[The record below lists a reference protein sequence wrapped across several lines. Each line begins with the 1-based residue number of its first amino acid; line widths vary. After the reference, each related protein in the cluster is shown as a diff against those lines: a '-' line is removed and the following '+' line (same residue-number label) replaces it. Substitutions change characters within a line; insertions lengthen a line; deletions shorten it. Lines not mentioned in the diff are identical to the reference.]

1 MASEVPPLRIQKGSN
16 GASPSKLPR
25 VTNRPLSELS
35 PMAIRRNSP
44 SFPQVK
50 AKVFGNENSPA
61 GSSPFSNASPRLFWQ
76 GRDPNSPAREIR
88 DSLEGLPTSTSP
100 KKRSSIENLKKA
112 SRVKNSSMFA
122 IEQSNRYDP
131 SRPAILDGRPHS
143 MQFSR
148 TQSPFRGS
156 DVIRKENVVPS
167 DRNSSPMQAHQKPE
181 PKEPSA
187 MTNTV
192 TPLSPSRFN
201 TSPAKSSLSK
211 KTGAAFRRSGFD
223 PETGIWEDE
232 DDIQNRQLPE
242 GRGLHRHQK
251 SVTFDQA
258 PPQVNEYEEPTPAP
272 SSCASGSR
280 EGSYESTE
288 DDDED
293 QEAGLDRGSSIDHDD
308 SFDASLEDATKT
320 PVVLPE
326 DWRFMSP
333 DNANTDL
340 ARGEEDVFQD
350 DCGSPAPTAMPSAG
364 AYRPQQS
371 STGSVDSEGRS
382 RPLPPLPPSGTHR
395 HSRTESLSGAFERMS
410 VNRRSL
416 PAPPPMSP
424 GTSKADILKMGAS
437 SSLSAEDR
445 LRLMA
450 IQEQERER
458 RMRRMDSKETSP
470 VRGGSAE
477 DSSIDHGE
485 PGPEISSDSRDST
498 PQLSRASILSGLR
511 DQESRESSEE
521 FVEGTNHS
529 MPSSFDPDVPIPSLE
544 DPTQPAIKQE
554 EGLEEPDL
562 YSIPDMYIG
571 REGSDS
577 ETSANQDDDL
587 TSQYSQASVAPLPPA
602 PLHQGQETP
611 RAQTPVQEQ
620 IFKQSAPEHRVS
632 LPEFPDFG
640 KESSFDMG
648 FGPYLTKKEEK
659 VQPVVATTHTMVTT
673 SDLPDLAA
681 LRQSIQR
688 SYTPDLH
695 PKRSESPLRVEVDRA
710 TAGTPDSVVRH
721 TSVSGFTDNVDTN
734 NHDKEADSEIE
745 SSERSVS
752 PSDSGSVVVNGREIS
767 PVSPISA
774 EFNEKPEATEA
785 GSADAA
791 PGDESH
797 DAQNN
802 ALQIEQKR
810 VSSLVQ
816 LDIPHHELE
825 DSLELGLEKEFD
837 RVVEA
842 QKRGYVMRQNTKI
855 VVASERVPQD
865 ECVSPALPSTEG
877 EGVLAAPTLEAN
889 KVQPSPRKTSQPTWS
904 TEPWNGKVR
913 RKSIRV
919 GGERALSKRKPV
931 EGPVPPL
938 PGQASNAQESLE
950 PVAEDELGEEEDWE
964 DGMERGRL
972 FVKVVGVKDL
982 QMPFPQHERTYFAL
996 TLDNGLHCVT
1006 TAWLDLARSAPIGQE
1021 FELVVLN
1028 DLEFQLTLQM
1038 KLEPPKVERP
1048 QSPSKPPPSPK
1059 KQGAFGRLFGSPKKK
1074 KELEMRAQQEA
1085 QAAVKRPVTPPS
1097 AYELVQGLVA
1107 KDGSFARAY
1116 VALSEH
1122 EKHAYGR
1129 PYTVDITCFNEWA
1142 LEEVYVGSSRSKKG
1156 VTQLRRRPPYEIGKL
1171 ELQLLYVPKPKGA
1184 KDEDM
1189 PKSMNGAIRALREAE
1204 ERMQQQANI
1213 KSFEGYLSQQGGDCP
1228 YWRRRFFRLVS
1239 TKLTAFHETT
1249 LQPRAT
1255 INLAKAS
1262 RLIDDKSSL
1271 TQKETS
1277 TKGGGRR
1284 KSGFAEEEEG
1294 YMFVEEGFRIR
1305 FANGEVIDFYAD
1317 STADKD
1323 EWMKALSQVVG
1334 NNVQGNSTAV
1344 KGWADMVLKREKKM
1358 KAEASGAPNL
1368 PRPGV
1373 GHMRTETY
1381 HAGTGSVQ
1389 TSSPVKSRSV
1399 HEAYH
1404 RKTRSM
1410 HA

>member
-1 MASEVPPLRIQKGSN
+1 
-16 GASPSKLPR
+16 
-25 VTNRPLSELS
+25 
-35 PMAIRRNSP
+35 MAIRRNSP

-88 DSLEGLPTSTSP
+88 DSLEGLPISTSP

-167 DRNSSPMQAHQKPE
+167 DRNNSPVQAHGKSE
-181 PKEPSA
+181 PKEPST

-223 PETGIWEDE
+223 PDTGIWEDE

-293 QEAGLDRGSSIDHDD
+293 QEASLDRGSSMDHDD
-308 SFDASLEDATKT
+308 SFDASLEDTAKT

-340 ARGEEDVFQD
+340 ARGEEDVFQE

-458 RMRRMDSKETSP
+458 RMRRMGSTETSP

-485 PGPEISSDSRDST
+485 PGPEISSNSRDST

-511 DQESRESSEE
+511 DQDSRESSEE
-521 FVEGTNHS
+521 LVEGANHS
-529 MPSSFDPDVPIPSLE
+529 MQSSFDPDVPIPSLE
-544 DPTQPAIKQE
+544 DPTQPQIKQE

-611 RAQTPVQEQ
+611 RAHTPVQEQ
-620 IFKQSAPEHRVS
+620 TFKQPAPEHRVS

-659 VQPVVATTHTMVTT
+659 VQPAVATTHTMVTT

-688 SYTPDLH
+688 SYTPDVQT
-695 PKRSESPLRVEVDRA
+695 KRSQSPPRVEIDRA

-721 TSVSGFTDNVDTN
+721 TSASGFTDNVDTD
-734 NHDKEADSEIE
+734 NHDKEVDSEIE

-752 PSDSGSVVVNGREIS
+752 PSDSGSVVVNGREDS

-774 EFNEKPEATEA
+774 EFNEKPQATEA
-785 GSADAA
+785 GSADTA
-791 PGDESH
+791 PSDEIQDS
-797 DAQNN
+797 QNT
-802 ALQIEQKR
+802 APHFEQKR

-816 LDIPHHELE
+816 LDIPYHELE

-877 EGVLAAPTLEAN
+877 EGALAPPTLEAN

-950 PVAEDELGEEEDWE
+950 SVAEDELGEEEDWE

-1074 KELEMRAQQEA
+1074 RELEMRAQQEA
-1085 QAAVKRPVTPPS
+1085 QAVKRPVTPPS

-1228 YWRRRFFRLVS
+1228 YWRRRFFRLVG

-1334 NNVQGNSTAV
+1334 KNVQANSTAV

-1373 GHMRTETY
+1373 GHQRTETY
-1381 HAGTGSVQ
+1381 HARTGSVQ